1 MKNSHKFATM
11 NTQSKEPPDPIV
23 IINPK
28 AGTNC
33 TNEHH
38 EKDQVF
44 EPVKE
49 DCRLSKILKAFKKY
63 CDRSDRARMLQT
75 DNRRLF
81 DLVQEYCRLSKLFK
95 PSEKDIGK
103 IAAILELAQYDAE
116 LNCLINEADR
126 LIAYELELQSI

>member
-1 MKNSHKFATM
+1 MKNSQKFATM
-11 NTQSKEPPDPIV
+11 NTQSKEPPNPIV
-23 IINPK
+23 ITNLK
-28 AGTNC
+28 VGTNKYS
-33 TNEHH
+33 
-38 EKDQVF
+38 EKGQVF

-49 DCRLSKILKAFKKY
+49 DCRLSKILKPFKKY
-63 CDRSDRARMLQT
+63 RDRYDRVRLLQA

-95 PSEKDIGK
+95 PSERDIDK

>member
-11 NTQSKEPPDPIV
+11 NTQSKEPPNPIV
-23 IINPK
+23 IINLK
-28 AGTNC
+28 TDTNK
-33 TNEHH
+33 HD
-38 EKDQVF
+38 EKGQVF

-49 DCRLSKILKAFKKY
+49 DCILSKILKYFKKY
-63 CDRSDRARMLQT
+63 SDHYVRTALQQA
-75 DNRRLF
+75 DNRHLF
-81 DLVQEYCRLSKLFK
+81 DLLQEYCRLSKLFE
-95 PSEKDIGK
+95 PSERDIDK